1 MGMDFGAALRAQDGN
16 LAGHMMAMQDEQ
28 SGDMNITWEP
38 SHAPAA
44 QNPYDLAPVRA
55 KLAVYDA
62 EIDKMV
68 AQTERL
74 MVSDDATNATAV
86 EMANQ
91 AKKIDAAIE
100 RVRKDLVLAPNE
112 YVKSVNGLAK
122 GFQGRLGTIVASL
135 RGKVGAYAQ
144 RIEMER
150 RKAEEAARKA
160 QAELQAKIDAEAKA
174 AHVEPVQIAAPALPK
189 QQTIVRTEAG
199 SATQRKVWKHEIT
212 DETQVPREYL
222 MVDEAKVRQAVKQG
236 VREIPGIRIY
246 EHTEIAFRG

>member
-1 MGMDFGAALRAQDGN
+1 MGMDFGAALRTSDGN
-16 LAGHMMAMQDEQ
+16 TAGHMMAMQDEQ
-28 SGDMNITWEP
+28 DVGVDVTWEP
-38 SHAPAA
+38 QTTPATH
-44 QNPYDLAPVRA
+44 NPYDLGPVRVA
-55 KLAVYDA
+55 LAVYDA

-68 AQTERL
+68 AQAEALT
-74 MVSDDATNATAV
+74 VTDDATNARAV

-100 RVRKDLVLAPNE
+100 RVRKELVLPPNE

-135 RGKVGAYAQ
+135 RGKVGSYAQ

-160 QAELQAKIDAEAKA
+160 QEELQAKIDAEAKA
-174 AHVEPVQIAAPALPK
+174 AQVEPVQVAAPVVPK
-189 QQTIVRTEAG
+189 QSTIVRTEAG

-212 DETQVPREYL
+212 DEGQVPREYL
-222 MVDEAKVRQAVKQG
+222 MIDEAKVRQAVKQG
-236 VREIPGIRIY
+236 VREIPGVRIY